1 MILSFHPCFDA
12 HVQIILGDRRLDF
25 QDLELIR
32 GAEAI
37 ILPQGC
43 PEDLFQACIDS
54 GAHIFPDYAIRFKY
68 PGKMGQCLLFK
79 DFGLPHP
86 KTLRWPAVKEFK
98 KVCPDIE
105 IYPHKLP
112 FLVKDNKS
120 HEAHGVFIVKD
131 SLSLSE
137 ALDYL
142 IHHEKSGLSGFVTQD
157 LVHSDGNALR
167 VVIIGKRVITYW
179 KRPAKPG
186 QIITTISNDAI
197 IDYDWKPDLQVRGK
211 EMILILAEKTGIN
224 LAAVDFVFPFSLK
237 DPEPLFLEI
246 NYYFGRRGLGGAENY
261 YHLLHQAIQDWLN
274 EVGLD
279 PRPVKLI

>member
-68 PGKMGQCLLFK
+68 PGKMGQCFLFK

-98 KVCPDIE
+98 KVYPDIE
-105 IYPHKLP
+105 IHPHKLP

-157 LVHSDGNALR
+157 LVH
-167 VVIIGKRVITYW
+167 
-179 KRPAKPG
+179 
-186 QIITTISNDAI
+186 
-197 IDYDWKPDLQVRGK
+197 
-211 EMILILAEKTGIN
+211 
-224 LAAVDFVFPFSLK
+224 
-237 DPEPLFLEI
+237 
-246 NYYFGRRGLGGAENY
+246 
-261 YHLLHQAIQDWLN
+261 
-274 EVGLD
+274 
-279 PRPVKLI
+279 